1 MAVEELQS
9 KLITHPHV
17 TEVGLQTDE
26 PLEFHKTEV
35 LSVRHHRPV
44 SGGRRFSRE
53 RVKSPVH
60 RLRMGSPRTSLSGG
74 DLDMSLENEIRA
86 AGYEIDDSFDSSEGV
101 GFSEITLDDPCHDS
115 THSLENFKSDLLWKE
130 EERARKGEVRGRKE
144 DERAGKEEERGRK
157 EEERAEERAG
167 KEEGRGE
174 KKDRS
179 GGITNGVV
187 AEGSE
192 TENSVI
198 EPQRAVVTEPEA
210 TSEVHEFME
219 SGRKSPLEVQALGEH
234 VTEQPVEEGGGI
246 SETAAKSFF
255 IVFPRSSKVLCPS
268 SNQPLDHHPPSSI
281 GIRVTPCMHLVGLDK
296 WTIPAEISN
305 FKDCTV
311 VHVHCIPCLRDVIKK
326 YDNHVI
332 SKYSANMFA

>member
-1 MAVEELQS
+1 MLHLESIVSKKELQCRELQVAVEELQS
-9 KLITHPHV
+9 KSITRPHV

-26 PLEFHKTEV
+26 PLDFHKAEV

-101 GFSEITLDDPCHDS
+101 GFSETTLDDPCHDS

-144 DERAGKEEERGRK
+144 EERAGKGEERARK
-157 EEERAEERAG
+157 EDDRAEERAG
-167 KEEGRGE
+167 KEEGRVE

-210 TSEVHEFME
+210 TSEVHEYVE
-219 SGRKSPLEVQALGEH
+219 SGRKSPLEVQTLGEH

-246 SETAAKSFF
+246 SETNPP
-255 IVFPRSSKVLCPS
+255 VLNLEELGEEEEEEEEDSSDCEITSTTS
-268 SNQPLDHHPPSSI
+268 SESDLPALRKRGREEGVHP
-281 GIRVTPCMHLVGLDK
+281 GRCVG
-296 WTIPAEISN
+296 
-305 FKDCTV
+305 
-311 VHVHCIPCLRDVIKK
+311 
-326 YDNHVI
+326 
-332 SKYSANMFA
+332 